1 MVDLNGNW
9 TPEKDY
15 STYPPEKW
23 CDCDRVANEVIKSGY
38 SPKTSVGNIVC
49 NIFALYIMED
59 GSPKNVVQNCLELVR
74 LCGGFEDFDFY
85 C

>member
-15 STYPPEKW
+15 SKYPPEKW

-38 SPKTSVGNIVC
+38 SPKTSVGNIVL
-49 NIFALYIMED
+49 NIFALVD
-59 GSPKNVVQNCLELVR
+59 GNSKYTVKKCLELVR
-74 LCGGFEDFDFY
+74 FCGGFEEFDFY
-85 C
+85 R